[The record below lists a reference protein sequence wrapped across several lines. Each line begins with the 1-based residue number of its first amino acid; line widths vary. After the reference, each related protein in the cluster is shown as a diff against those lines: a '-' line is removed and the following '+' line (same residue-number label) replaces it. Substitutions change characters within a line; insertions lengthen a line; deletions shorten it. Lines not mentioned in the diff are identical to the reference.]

1 MKRSA
6 IVNAVIFIFSTLLAF
21 LLAEFIYQG
30 LLFSKIEKFEFLRN
44 PAFYA
49 VYYQDE
55 NEDFYNEDYWKLNF
69 LFGKG
74 FEINE
79 PHPELGWAGYF
90 NKTTYKHWYEDS
102 TAMRNEVLFYG
113 NSFTMCIDSVKCFE
127 DYLNKDSLFSKNHY
141 MYNYGVGGY
150 GVDQISLL
158 LKESIDNYSNPFV
171 VLGIL
176 TTDIDRS
183 MLKIRDAPKPYFILE
198 NDSLKLQGVP
208 VTETNSSYI
217 SNHPPKIHS
226 YILNRMYNI
235 ITRRLD
241 VFEEEKRDYIESI
254 KSLNAA
260 ILKRTFDQLKSKKI
274 NFLVLIFQPGEH
286 NPRDWRLTFLQD
298 LCLESEVPFVSNLE
312 IINMDMGINNRLQE
326 DYYVPLDGHPNSLA
340 NMLVAEEIK
349 KFALDSNYFYSL
361 KNEQKSVSFKNHGLK
376 VKNMEYQI
384 YRDNKRLNR
393 IRKKAQENNISVDSQ
408 VNLDVIY
415 ILNQPKDSI

>member
-1 MKRSA
+1 MKRSS
-6 IVNAVIFIFSTLLAF
+6 IINLVIFIFSTLLAF
-21 LLAEFIYQG
+21 LLAEFIYQS
-30 LLFSKIEKFEFLRN
+30 LLFSKIEKFDSLRN

-79 PHPELGWAGYF
+79 PHPQLGWAGKF
-90 NKTTYKHWYEDS
+90 DRTTYKHWYEDS
-102 TAMRNEVLFYG
+102 TGMRSEVLLYG
-113 NSFTMCIDSVKCFE
+113 NSFSMCIDSVKCFE
-127 DYLNKDSLFSKNHY
+127 DFLNKDSVFSKNHY

-158 LKESIDNYSNPFV
+158 LNESLDNYSNPFV

-183 MLKIRDAPKPYFILE
+183 MLKIRDAPKPYFTLE

-217 SNHPPKIHS
+217 SKHPPSIHS

-241 VFEEEKRDYIESI
+241 VFEEEKMAYIESVKMI
-254 KSLNAA
+254 NAA
-260 ILKRTFDQLKSKKI
+260 ILKQTFDQLKLKNI

-286 NPRDWRLTFLQD
+286 NPRDWRLSFLQD
-298 LCLESEVPFVSNLE
+298 LCLESEVPFISNLE
-312 IINMDMGINNRLQE
+312 IINKDIGINNRLQE
-326 DYYVPLDGHPNSLA
+326 DYYIPLDGHPNSLA
-340 NMLVAEEIK
+340 NILVAEEIK
-349 KFALDSNYFYSL
+349 KFAVDRNYFYSL
-361 KNEQKSVSFKNHGLK
+361 QNEQNSLNFKNEGLK
-376 VKNMEYQI
+376 IKILEYQI
-384 YRDNKRLNR
+384 YRDENWLSG

-408 VNLDVIY
+408 VTLDAIY
-415 ILNQPKDSI
+415 ILNAPKDSI